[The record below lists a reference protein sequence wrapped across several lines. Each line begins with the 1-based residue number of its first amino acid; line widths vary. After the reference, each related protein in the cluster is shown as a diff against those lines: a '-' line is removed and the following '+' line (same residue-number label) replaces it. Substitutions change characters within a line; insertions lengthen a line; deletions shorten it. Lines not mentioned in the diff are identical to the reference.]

1 MVKQF
6 ALKQS
11 AFPNV
16 IIFLTI
22 KGKFMKLNNT
32 HTKTVNGRNGFHSNG
47 HSPKIINS
55 FNNLGDDH
63 VATSIETPLRPDA
76 FKMSDREKMSLI
88 EDHFHEI
95 MEIIGLDLNDDSLRG
110 TPHRVSKMF
119 IKEIFYG
126 LNPENKPKISVFE
139 NKFKYGEMLVEK
151 NINLNSF
158 CEHHFLPIV
167 GKAHVA
173 YISSGE
179 VIGLSKINRIVDY
192 FARRPQV
199 QERLTVQI
207 ASELK
212 RALKTDDVAVLI
224 DAKHMCVSCR
234 GIQDDSSTT
243 VTAEY
248 SGKFR
253 EKANREE
260 FLKYIKL

>member
-1 MVKQF
+1 MRDMN
-6 ALKQS
+6 LEIERTRL
-11 AFPNV
+11 N
-16 IIFLTI
+16 
-22 KGKFMKLNNT
+22 GK
-32 HTKTVNGRNGFHSNG
+32 NGFHTNG
-47 HSPKIINS
+47 NAHAHKNE
-55 FNNLGDDH
+55 FDTLGDNH
-63 VATSIETPLRPDA
+63 VGTSIETPMRPDA
-76 FKMSDREKMSLI
+76 FEKNDQEKISI
-88 EDHFHEI
+88 IQEHFREI
-95 MEIIGLDLNDDSLRG
+95 METMGLDLNDDSLQG
-110 TPHRVSKMF
+110 TPHRVAKMF
-119 IKEIFYG
+119 VQEIFYG

-151 NINLNSF
+151 NINMNSF

-212 RALKTDDVAVLI
+212 KVLKTDDVAVVI

-234 GIQDDSSTT
+234 GIQDESSTT
-243 VTAEY
+243 LTAEY
-248 SGKFR
+248 SGKFK
-253 EKANREE
+253 EKTTREE
-260 FLKYIKL
+260 FLKYLGL